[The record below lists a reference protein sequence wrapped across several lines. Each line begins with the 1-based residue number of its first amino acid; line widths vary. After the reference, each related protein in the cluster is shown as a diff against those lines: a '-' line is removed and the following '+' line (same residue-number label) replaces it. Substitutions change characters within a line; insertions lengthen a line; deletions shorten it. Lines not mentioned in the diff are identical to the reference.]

1 LHGII
6 DVRILYPPCSGN
18 SYLCALYSG
27 PFMSQL
33 LQKINKEKLPR
44 HIAIIMDGNG
54 RWAKEQGQDRL
65 YGHFHGVESVRNIVE
80 GAAELGIEYLTLY
93 AFSTENWDRPEY
105 EVVGLME
112 LLVSTI
118 RKEVD
123 SLHKNNIKLHVI
135 GDMNMLPEYARKEL
149 DEALEITR
157 NNSGLNLIMALSYS
171 GRWELL
177 NAVKNIAWE
186 VRNGQLTVEE
196 IDQDTL
202 QKFLCTSGFPDP
214 ELMIRTSGEFRI
226 SNFLLYQLAYA
237 ELYFTNVRWPDFR
250 KENLY
255 EAILDY
261 QGRERRFGK
270 TGDQVSKEPIGQ

>member
-1 LHGII
+1 MAGLLEKI
-6 DVRILYPPCSGN
+6 D
-18 SYLCALYSG
+18 
-27 PFMSQL
+27 
-33 LQKINKEKLPR
+33 KTKLPK

-54 RWAKEQGQDRL
+54 RWASEQGQDRL
-65 YGHFHGVESVRNIVE
+65 FGHYHGVESVRDIVE
-80 GAAELGIEYLTLY
+80 GCAELGIGYLTLY

-105 EVVGLME
+105 EVIGLME

-118 RKEVD
+118 RKEVE

-135 GDMNMLPEYARKEL
+135 GDMSMLPDYAKKEL
-149 DEALEITR
+149 DEALDITK
-157 NNSGLNLIMALSYS
+157 NNTGLNLVMALSYS

-177 NAVKNIAWE
+177 NAVKNIAHA
-186 VRNGQLTVEE
+186 VKTNRLNVEE
-196 IDQDTL
+196 IDQATL
-202 QKFLCTSGFPDP
+202 QQYLCTSNFPDP
-214 ELMIRTSGEFRI
+214 ELMIRTSGEYRI

-237 ELYFTNVRWPDFR
+237 ELYFTQVRWPDFR

-270 TGDQVSKEPIGQ
+270 TSGQVLKDTL

>member
-1 LHGII
+1 
-6 DVRILYPPCSGN
+6 
-18 SYLCALYSG
+18 
-27 PFMSQL
+27 MSDL
-33 LQKINKEKLPR
+33 LQQVDTSRLPR

-54 RWAKEQGQDRL
+54 RWAKEQGRDRL
-65 YGHFHGVESVRNIVE
+65 FGHFHGVESVRNIVE
-80 GAAELGIEYLTLY
+80 GCAELKIDYLTLY

-112 LLVSTI
+112 LLVTTI
-118 RKEVD
+118 RNEVE
-123 SLHKNNIKLHVI
+123 SLDKNNIRLHVI
-135 GDMNMLPEYARKEL
+135 GNLEMLPVYAQKEL
-149 DEALEITR
+149 NEALEITKK
-157 NNSGLNLIMALSYS
+157 NTGLNLIMALSYS

-186 VRNGQLTVEE
+186 VKSGRLNVEE

-202 QKFLCTSGFPDP
+202 QQFLTTSQFPDP
-214 ELMIRTSGEFRI
+214 ELMIRTSGEYRI

-255 EAILDY
+255 EALIDY
-261 QGRERRFGK
+261 QNRERRFGK
-270 TGDQVSKEPIGQ
+270 TSDQVG

>member
-1 LHGII
+1 
-6 DVRILYPPCSGN
+6 
-18 SYLCALYSG
+18 
-27 PFMSQL
+27 MSAL
-33 LQKINKEKLPR
+33 LQQIDKSRLPR

-80 GAAELGIEYLTLY
+80 GSAELGIEYLTLY

-105 EVVGLME
+105 EVIGLME

-118 RKEVD
+118 RNEVE
-123 SLHKNNIKLHVI
+123 SLHKNKIKLHVI
-135 GDMNMLPEYARKEL
+135 GDMNMLPDYARREL
-149 DEALEITR
+149 NEALDITK
-157 NNSGLNLIMALSYS
+157 NNTGLNLIMALSYS

-177 NAVKNIAWE
+177 NAVKNIAYE
-186 VRNGQLTVEE
+186 VKQGHISVDA
-196 IDQDTL
+196 IDQNTL
-202 QKFLCTSGFPDP
+202 QRYLCTSDFPDP

-237 ELYFTNVRWPDFR
+237 ELYFTDVRWPDFR

-261 QGRERRFGK
+261 QGRQRRFGK
-270 TGDQVSKEPIGQ
+270 TGEQIAGESTTEQSVK

>member
-1 LHGII
+1 MLPCKTA
-6 DVRILYPPCSGN
+6 VRKKDN
-18 SYLCALYSG
+18 
-27 PFMSQL
+27 MSL
-33 LQKINKEKLPR
+33 LLEKIEKDRLPR

-80 GAAELGIEYLTLY
+80 GCAELGIGYLTLY

-105 EVVGLME
+105 EVIGLME

-118 RKEVD
+118 RKEVE

-135 GDMNMLPEYARKEL
+135 GDMNMLPEYARQEL
-149 DEALEITR
+149 NEALEMTSG
-157 NNSGLNLIMALSYS
+157 NTGLNLIMALSYS

-177 NAVKNIAWE
+177 NAVKNIAHE
-186 VRNGQLTVEE
+186 VQAGKMAVEA

-202 QKFLCTSGFPDP
+202 QHFLCTSAFPDP

-270 TGDQVSKEPIGQ
+270 TSDQLTKTSG